1 MKYLVQI
8 SRFLVGVLF
17 IFSGWVKLNDP
28 MGFGFKLEEYF
39 VELNMSFLL
48 PAALFFAI
56 FICVIEIALG
66 ITLLLGL
73 WRKLTVWALLLMI
86 VFFTFLTFWSWW
98 FNVVTDCGCF
108 GDAIPLEPYESFIK
122 DVILTVLIVILFAGK
137 RFINPL
143 VPSKTAIGITGV
155 LLIACG
161 FYTNHVLNHLPVVDF
176 RAYKIGTDI
185 AEGMKSAEELGLEG
199 PQYEIMYT
207 LKNASTG
214 EMVEI
219 TDKQYIDDKW
229 WEKPEWEIQ
238 NDLTESR
245 KVSDGYEPPIHDF
258 SLNTDT
264 GDITQWLLSQDAI
277 VMVLSY
283 EMEKASEEGMKAIGE
298 WAWNLDEVG
307 IQTIGWTS
315 SSYEVVEAAKHEAQI
330 PIDFTT
336 GDGTAIKTVIRSNPG
351 VVALQNGVIV
361 GKWHWNDAPSVDEL
375 QGLFQ

>member
-1 MKYLVQI
+1 MKYLVQFCRSI
-8 SRFLVGVLF
+8 VGALF

-28 MGFGFKLEEYF
+28 MGFSFKLEEYF

-48 PAALFFAI
+48 PAALAFAV
-56 FICVIEIALG
+56 FICVVEIALG

-122 DVILTVLIVILFAGK
+122 DVILTVLIVVLFIGK
-137 RFINPL
+137 RYINPIL
-143 VPSKTAIGITGV
+143 PSKTAIGVTGV
-155 LLIACG
+155 ALIACG
-161 FYTNHVLNHLPVVDF
+161 VYTNHVLNHLPVVDF
-176 RAYKIGTDI
+176 RAYKVGTDI
-185 AEGMKSAEELGLEG
+185 AEGMKTAEELGLEG

-214 EMVEI
+214 ETVVI

-229 WEKPEWEIQ
+229 WEKPDWEIQ
-238 NDLTESR
+238 NNLTESR

-258 SLNTDT
+258 SLEMDT
-264 GDITQWLLSQDAI
+264 GDITAWLLDQDAI

-283 EMEKASEEGMKAIGE
+283 EMDKASMDGLKAIGE
-298 WAWNLDEVG
+298 WAWKLDDAG
-307 IQTIGWTS
+307 IQTVGWTS
-315 SSYEVVEAAKHEAQI
+315 SQYEVVESLKHEAQL
-330 PIDFTT
+330 PIDFAT
-336 GDGTAIKTVIRSNPG
+336 GDGTAIKTVVRSNPG
-351 VVALQNGVIV
+351 VVALKNGVIV
-361 GKWHWNDAPSVDEL
+361 GKWHWNDAPSVEEL